1 MRSDPVLIF
10 SFSVLAQDHWFV
22 TREGNGI
29 HHLTSAPTHP
39 PALRN
44 QSNQPSLICYN
55 RGPSGPYYSNPR
67 DVIPKHSFL
76 LSGRRTILHL
86 TTDERISSLFLLHFL
101 LLLALP
107 RSVTSA
113 GHKVIALLDHFIN
126 NRPMA
131 NHQHREGTRYLLSC

>member
-1 MRSDPVLIF
+1 MMRSYPVLIF

-22 TREGNGI
+22 TRESNGI
-29 HHLTSAPTHP
+29 HHLTSAPTP
-39 PALRN
+39 RN
-44 QSNQPSLICYN
+44 QSNQPSIICYN

-67 DVIPKHSFL
+67 DVIPKHSIL
-76 LSGRRTILHL
+76 LSRRRTILHL

-107 RSVTSA
+107 RSVASA

-126 NRPMA
+126 NRPITSTEKA
-131 NHQHREGTRYLLSC
+131 PSIC